1 MKPPLS
7 EVFSGII
14 VIDAMNSYSENF
26 DIIDLGKDIA
36 TSEEVGMQI
45 LEARVVNAFNNRL

>member
-1 MKPPLS
+1 L
-7 EVFSGII
+7 SGII